1 MTLRSLYRVLSL
13 AGDVKAA
20 SRGPGAFGRR
30 YVRRAAHRTL
40 ARVLRKV
47 VKP

>member
-1 MTLRSLYRVLSL
+1 MRSLYRLLSI

-30 YVRRAAHRTL
+30 YARRVAHRSL
-40 ARVLRKV
+40 ARALRKV
-47 VKP
+47 LAP